1 MPITKNKVT
10 TKIKMFPLVEPTKTE
25 LAGIARGRKEI
36 QAGKYVEWSKLK
48 NELAHSRRRNR
59 RQTN

>member
-1 MPITKNKVT
+1 
-10 TKIKMFPLVEPTKTE
+10 MFPLVEPTKTE